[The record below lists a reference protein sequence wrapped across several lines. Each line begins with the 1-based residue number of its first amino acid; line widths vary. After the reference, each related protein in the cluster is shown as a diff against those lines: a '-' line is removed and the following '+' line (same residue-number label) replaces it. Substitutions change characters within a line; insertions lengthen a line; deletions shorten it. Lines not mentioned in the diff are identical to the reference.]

1 MWDLAVRWQDI
12 GSDMA
17 RYLVQVF
24 LIKGFCSSTT
34 GDPMKCPRIEGVQYL
49 MGYINCYAFSEPSST
64 SRATDPSAQRQG
76 SHTYAIG
83 SRFLDMYVTGHSEDP
98 SICIKTPKAIPL
110 LSCTY
115 KEKGFRRSGRAE
127 TGAIVSACFRAPKAF
142 VISGS
147 HSKGFSSGLLRDS
160 QRDFVINPNC
170 GIYI

>member
-1 MWDLAVRWQDI
+1 
-12 GSDMA
+12 
-17 RYLVQVF
+17 
-24 LIKGFCSSTT
+24 
-34 GDPMKCPRIEGVQYL
+34 MKCPRIEGVQYL
-49 MGYINCYAFSEPSST
+49 MGYINSYAFSEPSST

-83 SRFLDMYVTGHSEDP
+83 SGFLDMYATGHSEDP
-98 SICIKTPKAIPL
+98 SICMKTPKAIPL
-110 LSCTY
+110 LSYTY
-115 KEKGFRRSGRAE
+115 KGKGFRRSGRAE
-127 TGAIVSACFRAPKAF
+127 TGAIVSACFRVPKAF